1 MKFHCHDS
9 SNIHPIH
16 YMLQT
21 RKVTDRDEVRVDV
34 LDVLHEDELDPAVV
48 RVQLQPVGVQLAV
61 ADLPRRVERAA
72 LGSEDFYF
80 KKFLTLQHFF
90 SELDSPTF

>member
-1 MKFHCHDS
+1 MQR
-9 SNIHPIH
+9 
-16 YMLQT
+16 LQT
-21 RKVTDRDEVRVDV
+21 RKGITDRDEVRVDV

-72 LGSEDFYF
+72 LGSEDF
-80 KKFLTLQHFF
+80 F
-90 SELDSPTF
+90 SRNS